1 MKRQFGSYY
10 RKALRVIDSCE
21 TTTQLHGA
29 KNFTEFVINSV
40 PTYAKDDEYYRLCS
54 RLRQKITKKN
64 VKISKMTEEDIKYRQ
79 GRSRKQAEDTYKL
92 LFISLIGMI
101 TVFIIAAFIG

>member
-1 MKRQFGSYY
+1 MVKEIYMTMTVWATLVDSLLNQLVLIEKKYREGLKKKNVKRQFGSYY

-54 RLRQKITKKN
+54 RLRQKITKKMLKL
-64 VKISKMTEEDIKYRQ
+64 VK
-79 GRSRKQAEDTYKL
+79 
-92 LFISLIGMI
+92 
-101 TVFIIAAFIG
+101 